1 MDFFNIIGELF
12 GWAFGPMGAK
22 LFTLWFALA
31 FALYWLMPLLIAGRG
46 GSVDDL
52 SDEERSASDAI
63 IQETLAKKRKAS
75 NQEALL
81 TFRGFAGYQTALVRV
96 LDWLDG
102 ALGPRGRRYVRPVH
116 RAFNWHGFDRM
127 LLIALIYPLG
137 VPLVLW
143 ALFNLPIYVGDIVFQ
158 RASETLGPRI
168 ATGLLLINIAFIRP
182 IARLIEPLVARVIL
196 AWRARSF
203 FVILVL
209 PAPLGTDASQ
219 EALNSA
225 RLVASAGAFA
235 FAFAFAFAV
244 ARQLIYYALALI
256 LWWLLLGAIANRIET
271 AFDRGRGVG
280 GWYLGFL
287 AVVIAILI
295 LTPLAAGYFAPEARI
310 LHPYF
315 IFLAVFPLINAGFD
329 FLSIGLTRF
338 FLQRSVQ
345 GGWAVFWSVLDVI
358 LAAILFALLVMAL
371 IGALHGLNLL
381 SGGCVFDFEGFF
393 KDVAEGNATVIWA
406 YVMIFSTLLP
416 TLAHAGLAV
425 LTAGFSILGVLRCWG
440 ARCYDANLSL
450 SAADKKASL
459 ILAPPLALFL
469 VGVGCAVI
477 LVFPTLP
484 DLHWEA
490 VRWIGARAYDFA
502 LFIGAIQ

>member
-22 LFTLWFALA
+22 LFGIWSVLA
-31 FALYWLMPLLIAGRG
+31 IALYRLMPLLIAGRG
-46 GSVDDL
+46 VSVDDL

-81 TFRGFAGYQTALVRV
+81 NFRGFAGYQNALGRV

-182 IARLIEPLVARVIL
+182 IARLIAPLVARVIL

-203 FVILVL
+203 FVILAR

-219 EALNSA
+219 EALNIA
-225 RLVASAGAFA
+225 RLVAFAGAFA
-235 FAFAFAFAV
+235 LAVAFAS
-244 ARQLIYYALALI
+244 
-256 LWWLLLGAIANRIET
+256 N
-271 AFDRGRGVG
+271 
-280 GWYLGFL
+280 
-287 AVVIAILI
+287 
-295 LTPLAAGYFAPEARI
+295 
-310 LHPYF
+310 
-315 IFLAVFPLINAGFD
+315 
-329 FLSIGLTRF
+329 F
-338 FLQRSVQ
+338 FS
-345 GGWAVFWSVLDVI
+345 
-358 LAAILFALLVMAL
+358 
-371 IGALHGLNLL
+371 
-381 SGGCVFDFEGFF
+381 
-393 KDVAEGNATVIWA
+393 
-406 YVMIFSTLLP
+406 
-416 TLAHAGLAV
+416 
-425 LTAGFSILGVLRCWG
+425 
-440 ARCYDANLSL
+440 
-450 SAADKKASL
+450 
-459 ILAPPLALFL
+459 
-469 VGVGCAVI
+469 
-477 LVFPTLP
+477 
-484 DLHWEA
+484 
-490 VRWIGARAYDFA
+490 
-502 LFIGAIQ
+502 

>member
-102 ALGPRGRRYVRPVH
+102 ALGPKDRRYVTPIA

-127 LLIALIYPLG
+127 LVIALIYPLG
-137 VPLVLW
+137 VPIVLW
-143 ALFNLPIYVGDIVFQ
+143 VLFNQPIYVGDIVFQ
-158 RASETLGPRI
+158 GASETLGPRI
-168 ATGLLLINIAFIRP
+168 ATGLLLIYIAFIRP
-182 IARLIEPLVARVIL
+182 IARLIAPLVARVIL

-203 FVILVL
+203 FVILAR

-219 EALNSA
+219 EALNIA
-225 RLVASAGAFA
+225 RLVA
-235 FAFAFAFAV
+235 FAV
-244 ARQLIYYALALI
+244 AFALAVAFASNFFFVILFLI
-256 LWWLLLGAIANRIET
+256 LWLLLLGPITNRIE
-271 AFDRGRGVG
+271 AALDRGRGVG
-280 GWYLGFL
+280 GWCLGLL
-287 AVVIAILI
+287 AVVVAILI
-295 LTPLAAGYFAPEARI
+295 LTPLAAGYFTPEARI

-329 FLSIGLTRF
+329 FLSLGLTRF

-381 SGGCVFDFEGFF
+381 SGGRVFDFEVFF
-393 KDVAEGNATVIWA
+393 ADVAEGSPTVIWA

-425 LTAGFSILGVLRCWG
+425 LSAGFSIFGVLRRWG

-450 SAADKKASL
+450 SAANKKASL